1 MYNNLVMAK
10 TKLTLEQTEKQVP
23 KLAGSATASAYKRAV
38 RSGSVVV
45 YRNGEIRRIE
55 PDGRSVVI
63 KKMEPRIRIAKGS
76 RFELKSEP
84 A

>member
-1 MYNNLVMAK
+1 MAK

-23 KLAGSATASAYKRAV
+23 KLAGAATQSAYRRAV

-55 PDGRSVVI
+55 PDGDSVVI
-63 KKMEPRIRIAKGS
+63 KRMEPRIRIPKGS
-76 RFELKSEP
+76 KFELKPDP